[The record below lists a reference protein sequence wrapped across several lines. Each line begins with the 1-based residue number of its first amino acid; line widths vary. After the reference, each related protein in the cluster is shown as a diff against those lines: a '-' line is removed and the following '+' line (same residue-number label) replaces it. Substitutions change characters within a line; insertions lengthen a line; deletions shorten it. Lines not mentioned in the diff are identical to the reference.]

1 MGEQKLAS
9 KLKLSKEE
17 MRDRERLQKTT
28 LQRVIQ
34 SEEDYKSVEER
45 LQSLE
50 GDMLA
55 ADIDRQD
62 LLEERKKY
70 MTFLDSLTRV
80 MKLDVIAMDAG
91 FDLTAEAIISRCQ
104 QLVKKDT
111 DTIQDRTQT
120 IYSLQRKVKQLNQK
134 LESKELHLNISK
146 TKSSELEELL
156 KEKTRADTANTDASA
171 QLKKANKK
179 LEKVHGELS
188 EQKYLVTKLKAELN
202 DVNGLRV
209 VNDEQ
214 KKIIED
220 LELSVN
226 RLAKSKYKTAKQLK
240 GAQEKI
246 DSNSKLNVEAV
257 EEIKA
262 QLTQA
267 RVETQETCN
276 RIKDLEQREKQFLEF
291 RDLLAHLIGLKVEN
305 LSVPDFEIIQRVEN
319 LVKTHTSYI
328 NTSKN
333 LERTLAEMDK
343 SFKPDLIVDLDLQ
356 NVK

>member
-1 MGEQKLAS
+1 MN
-9 KLKLSKEE
+9 
-17 MRDRERLQKTT
+17 R
-28 LQRVIQ
+28 
-34 SEEDYKSVEER
+34 
-45 LQSLE
+45 
-50 GDMLA
+50 
-55 ADIDRQD
+55 
-62 LLEERKKY
+62 
-70 MTFLDSLTRV
+70 
-80 MKLDVIAMDAG
+80 
-91 FDLTAEAIISRCQ
+91 
-104 QLVKKDT
+104 
-111 DTIQDRTQT
+111 
-120 IYSLQRKVKQLNQK
+120 
-134 LESKELHLNISK
+134 
-146 TKSSELEELL
+146 
-156 KEKTRADTANTDASA
+156 
-171 QLKKANKK
+171 
-179 LEKVHGELS
+179 
-188 EQKYLVTKLKAELN
+188 
-202 DVNGLRV
+202 
-209 VNDEQ
+209 

-262 QLTQA
+262 QLADA
-267 RVETQETCN
+267 RVETQEACN
-276 RIKDLEQREKQFLEF
+276 KIKDLEQREKQLLEF

-356 NVK
+356 NVKNNK